1 MFIGI
6 ETILKD
12 HGLNQGGGSRYSGFV
27 ETKALP
33 SVTGTDVPL
42 PTSHYNPT
50 RDVCLVFV
58 NGTYVAPSHYQIV
71 KQEILRFNEALAG
84 QSVSFIILKTVKPQS
99 PLIDGTWVEDKSIF
113 YNKLSASL
121 KAKLADPVVRQQA
134 EQVVADVATEL
145 EGFQRTF
152 AAIELFWATQDRI
165 QGGTLF
171 GDDFKTPPLGAT
183 FLDGNATLA
192 SAVNSGHTTVLVSDA
207 SRLRVGN
214 EVTLYDN
221 ISFERRR
228 ITNILNNSV
237 TFDAALTQSFKT
249 GAIVARSMGVRDMAT
264 KQYRLPVWTDPVD
277 NRSYELATFDV
288 RYLLPENDRFVTW
301 VETRDAYVDVK
312 ASYPTSHI
320 LKSRLATDGAPDIVW
335 QLVTDATLRF
345 ETRNGFERTVVK
357 YNGEVVADYGGGNGT
372 YTHMLD
378 GSLMKAGDNQVLVEL
393 TAAGRRA
400 SSIVVVEKVPVETY
414 VSTTKTVKGDETQ
427 ATMHREGV
435 GSSVIRITFTRK
447 NQAVRPTFRR
457 LLGGI
462 DRD

>member
-12 HGLNQGGGSRYSGFV
+12 HGLNQGGGSRYAGFV
-27 ETKALP
+27 ETRALP
-33 SVTGTDVPL
+33 GVTGTDVPL

-50 RDVCLVFV
+50 RDVGLVFV
-58 NGTYVAPSHYQIV
+58 NGTYVAPSHYQIH
-71 KQEILRFNEALAG
+71 KQETLRFNEALTG
-84 QSVSFIILKTVKPQS
+84 QSVSFVILKTVKPQK
-99 PLIDGTWVEDKSIF
+99 PLIDGSWVEDQSIF

-121 KAKLADPVVRQQA
+121 KAKLADPAVRQAA
-134 EQVVADVATEL
+134 EQLVADTADEL
-145 EGFQRTF
+145 DEMQRTF

-183 FLDGNATLA
+183 FLDANTKLATA
-192 SAVNSGHTTVLVSDA
+192 ANSGQTTVLVTDA

-228 ITNILNNSV
+228 ITNIVNNSV
-237 TFDAALTQSFKT
+237 TLDTALTQNMKT
-249 GAIVARSMGVRDMAT
+249 GAVVTRSMGVRDMAA

-277 NRSYELATFDV
+277 SRTYELATFDV
-288 RYLLPENDRFVTW
+288 RYLLPENDRFVAW

-312 ASYPTSHI
+312 ASYPTQFQ
-320 LKSRLATDGAPDIVW
+320 LKTRLVTDGAPDIVW
-335 QLVTDATLRF
+335 QLVTDTSFRF
-345 ETRNGFERTVVK
+345 ETRNGFDRTVVK

-372 YTHMLD
+372 YTHTLD
-378 GSLMKAGDNQVLVEL
+378 ASRLKAGENQVLVEL
-393 TAAGRRA
+393 TASERRA
-400 SSIVVVEKVPVETY
+400 YAVLVVEKVPVETY
-414 VSTTKTVKGDETQ
+414 ASTTKTVKGDETQ
-427 ATMHREGV
+427 ATLHREGV
-435 GSSVIRITFTRK
+435 GASVIRITFTRK
-447 NQAVRPTFRR
+447 DQAIRPTFKR

-462 DRD
+462 DRE

>member
-12 HGLNQGGGSRYSGFV
+12 HGLNQGGGSRYAGFV
-27 ETKALP
+27 ETRALP
-33 SVTGTDVPL
+33 GVTGTDVPL

-50 RDVCLVFV
+50 RDVGLVFV
-58 NGTYVAPSHYQIV
+58 NGTYVAPSHYQIH
-71 KQEILRFNEALAG
+71 KQETLRFNEALTG
-84 QSVSFIILKTVKPQS
+84 QSVSFIVLKTVKPQS

-121 KAKLADPVVRQQA
+121 KSKLADPLVRQQA

-152 AAIELFWATQDRI
+152 AAIELFWATQDRV

-171 GDDFKTPPLGAT
+171 GDDFKTLPLGAT
-183 FLDGNATLA
+183 FLDGSATLA
-192 SAVNSGHTTVLVSDA
+192 SATNSGQTTLLVADA
-207 SRLRVGN
+207 SRLRIGN

-228 ITNILNNSV
+228 ITNIVNNNI
-237 TFDAALTQSFKT
+237 TLDAALTQNFKS
-249 GAIVARSMGVRDMAT
+249 GAIVTRSMGVRDMAA
-264 KQYRLPVWTDPVD
+264 KQYRLPMWTDPVD
-277 NRSYELATFDV
+277 NRTYELATFDV

-301 VETRDAYVDVK
+301 IETRDAYVDVK

-372 YTHMLD
+372 YTHTLD